1 MKPAKLCNQNT
12 IIGPIIYPM
21 ATEPLLEIS
30 IRIATA
36 ALLELVAYNI
46 V

>member
-1 MKPAKLCNQNT
+1 MKPAKLCNEIT

-30 IRIATA
+30 IKS
-36 ALLELVAYNI
+36 LLLPFLS
-46 V
+46 